1 MIIFPNTSRVFKHQ
15 LCIQDVRVGK
25 EGYVYHEIFHTRD
38 SRLKGRKIFDWANN
52 TDLLKPFVSIYLAK
66 QNSLD
71 LPKYS

>member
-1 MIIFPNTSRVFKHQ
+1 MFLSINFVFKMYE
-15 LCIQDVRVGK
+15 LGK
-25 EGYVYHEIFHTRD
+25 KVMYIEIFHTRD

-71 LPKYS
+71 PPKYS